1 MYSRKS
7 RNPSPL
13 PGFAFALH
21 CSWLLIQLQRG
32 QMVYFSGQKKLSFQW
47 HQQHAHLWS
56 TWPSDSPRILLS
68 PHHSPDINSLA
79 VCSQLGTHG
88 PSSPAEEEMMPVG
101 ASNLRRPRALPQ
113 PHLHLAG
120 RSPSWCNAPRLENS
134 SEMKPFQVQPSP
146 FTNRLTRGIIRP
158 FNTSPNPPICF
169 GRSQPLQIKTLAG
182 FYNPLRR
189 QLPSVYGKNVNNP
202 QSSSNRQPLY
212 FKYLLT
218 DANSQWNGPG
228 VPIHRHQH
236 SSNH

>member
-7 RNPSPL
+7 GNPSPL

-101 ASNLRRPRALPQ
+101 ASNLRRPRALPAPPPPSRKKSFLVQCSKARKQLRNDAFPGPTIPLHQQVNQSDNKTIQHKPQ
-113 PHLHLAG
+113 PPDMFWQEPAPPNQDSG
-120 RSPSWCNAPRLENS
+120 RILQSTQ
-134 SEMKPFQVQPSP
+134 KTV
-146 FTNRLTRGIIRP
+146 T
-158 FNTSPNPPICF
+158 IC
-169 GRSQPLQIKTLAG
+169 LWKEC
-182 FYNPLRR
+182 
-189 QLPSVYGKNVNNP
+189 
-202 QSSSNRQPLY
+202 
-212 FKYLLT
+212 
-218 DANSQWNGPG
+218 
-228 VPIHRHQH
+228 
-236 SSNH
+236 